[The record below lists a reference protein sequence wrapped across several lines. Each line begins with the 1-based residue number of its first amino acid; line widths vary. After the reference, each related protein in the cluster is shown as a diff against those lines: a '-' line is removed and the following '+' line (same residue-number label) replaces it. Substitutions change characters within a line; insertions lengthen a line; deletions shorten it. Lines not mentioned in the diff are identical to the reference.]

1 MLNHYSGRVKA
12 PASKSCCLR
21 ALICSLLTED
31 KHNITISNISLCDDV
46 LSGIKLISKIESFSY
61 IIEDKNIIFTNNND
75 QNQEKAGNN
84 FDVGESGF
92 LARVFVSLGSYFY
105 PDFNLRGKGT
115 LLKRDLAIEEFA
127 KKVGLFASS
136 SFIPATIQGAVKPG
150 NFTISENNSSQFLS
164 GLLFLLPLLNEDSI
178 IHIES
183 IVSKP
188 YIDLTLSYLKRSGI
202 QFDWI
207 SKNELEIPG
216 NQKYC
221 VNNLTPESDWS
232 SLSYLIV
239 LGILAG
245 DVVITDIIDSP
256 ALPDRVILDLL
267 NEVGGDYS
275 FLDKKTLQVKKS
287 QIRGFT
293 FDLTPNPDLAPVL
306 VALALSAT
314 SPSLLKGCH
323 RLRNKES
330 DRLLSIINMLKT
342 LNVKYTYQDDVLT
355 IIPRKIMGG
364 VIRTYGDHR
373 IAMTALILNSISEN
387 KITIDNYECIN
398 KSYPEFLDDL
408 KKLGAEK

>member
-1 MLNHYSGRVKA
+1 
-12 PASKSCCLR
+12 
-21 ALICSLLTED
+21 
-31 KHNITISNISLCDDV
+31 
-46 LSGIKLISKIESFSY
+46 
-61 IIEDKNIIFTNNND
+61 
-75 QNQEKAGNN
+75 
-84 FDVGESGF
+84 
-92 LARVFVSLGSYFY
+92 
-105 PDFNLRGKGT
+105 

-127 KKVGLFASS
+127 KKVGLLASS
-136 SFIPATIQGAVKPG
+136 SFIPATIQGAIKPG
-150 NFTISENNSSQFLS
+150 NFSISENNSSQFLS

-178 IHIES
+178 INIES

-207 SKNELEIPG
+207 SKNELAIPG

-245 DVVITDIIDSP
+245 DVIITDIIDSP
-256 ALPDRVILDLL
+256 DLPDRVILNLL
-267 NEVGGDYS
+267 NEIGGDYS
-275 FLDKKTLQVKKS
+275 FLDQKTLQVKKS
-287 QIRGFT
+287 QIKGFT
-293 FDLTPNPDLAPVL
+293 FDLTSNPDLAPVL

-314 SPSLLKGCH
+314 SPSLLKGSH

-398 KSYPEFLDDL
+398 KSYPEFLPDL
-408 KKLGAEK
+408 IKLGVDV